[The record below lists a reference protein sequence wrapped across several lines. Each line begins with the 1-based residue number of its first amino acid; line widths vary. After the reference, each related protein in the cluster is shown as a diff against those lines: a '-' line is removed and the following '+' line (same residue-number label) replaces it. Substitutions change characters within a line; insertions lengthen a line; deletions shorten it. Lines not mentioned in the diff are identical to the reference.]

1 MKRVVVITGAS
12 TGMGREAA
20 LLFAQRGWSVYAG
33 ARRVEKIPTEAGIH
47 ALPLDVTSDESRRVF
62 MEKVLQEGR
71 VDVLIN
77 NAGYGE
83 YGSLEETDLDRARR
97 QFETNL
103 FGAAGMTQLVLPTM
117 RAQGSGRIVN
127 VSSVGED
134 LFTPQGGWY
143 HATKAALRRWSNVLD
158 LEVRPFG
165 VRSVIVQPGATRTE
179 WSEVALATAEE
190 NLGQTSP
197 YRDQVRAIR
206 ALLGGESRL
215 VTATSADLAEV
226 FYRAATDPRPRY
238 AYFHGLADRLLA
250 RFARVHPRLWTTL
263 VRAIASRLGRRDDRA

>member
-1 MKRVVVITGAS
+1 MKRVVLITGAS
-12 TGMGREAA
+12 TGMGRAAA
-20 LLFAQRGWSVYAG
+20 LLFAQRGWSVFAG
-33 ARRVEKIPTEAGIH
+33 ARRVEKIPTDQGIR
-47 ALPLDVTSDESRRVF
+47 ALALDVTRGESRKSFVERAL
-62 MEKVLQEGR
+62 EEEGR

-83 YGSLEETDLDRARR
+83 YGSLEETDLDRARS

-103 FGAAGMTQLVLPTM
+103 FGAAAMAQLVLPTM

-134 LFTPQGGWY
+134 LFTPLGGWY

-158 LEVRPFG
+158 LEVRAFG

-179 WSEVALATAEE
+179 WSEVALATAEK
-190 NLGQTSP
+190 NLGEASP

-206 ALLGGESRL
+206 ALMGGESSFAF
-215 VTATSADLAEV
+215 ATSADLAEV
-226 FYRAATDPRPRY
+226 FYRAANDPRPRY
-238 AYFHGLADRLLA
+238 AYFHGLGDRMMA
-250 RFARVHPRLWTTL
+250 RFARVHPRLWTGL
-263 VRAIASRLGRRDDRA
+263 VRALVKRLGRPSR